1 MPQCSIVL
9 TALLADWQVY
19 YDHADWRQGCG
30 RKHHFVACCP
40 VADYGAA
47 SASVVSGLVF
57 FSDLSA
63 NSAAVISELETYLSA
78 SGRISGLVV
87 TASGGKSSA
96 SFTITSGMPSA
107 VTKARD
113 LATAVASITAS
124 SSPFSSTN
132 LAKLTRTE
140 VCTATNM

>member
-1 MPQCSIVL
+1 ML
-9 TALLADWQVY
+9 TGVKDLAGNTISWP
-19 YDHADWRQGCG
+19 
-30 RKHHFVACCP
+30 VAWTFA

-47 SASVVSGLVF
+47 SASVAVSGLVF
-57 FSDLSA
+57 SSDVSA
-63 NSAAVISELETYLSA
+63 NSAAVISELETFLSA
-78 SGRISGLVV
+78 SGRISGLVA

-96 SFTITSGMPSA
+96 SFVITSGTPSA

-132 LAKLTRTE
+132 LAKLTKTE
-140 VCTATNM
+140 VCSATSL